1 MAGGVPSAC
10 GRIIGAGAF
19 AYGAVGFLG
28 FVIRLVLGRQGGL
41 GEELELGKWRKF
53 VLE

>member
-1 MAGGVPSAC
+1 VSHQHAVESSAQ
-10 GRIIGAGAF
+10 GLLPTGQSAF
-19 AYGAVGFLG
+19 WGCYQV
-28 FVIRLVLGRQGGL
+28 VLGRQGGL